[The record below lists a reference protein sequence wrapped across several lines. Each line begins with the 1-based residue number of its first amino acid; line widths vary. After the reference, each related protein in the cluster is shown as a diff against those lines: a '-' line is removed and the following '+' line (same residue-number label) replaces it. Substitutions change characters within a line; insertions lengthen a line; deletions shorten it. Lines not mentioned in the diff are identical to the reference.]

1 MERDIACGEAEKRGG
16 KAGMNGTSVCIIAL
30 FIMQTVCV
38 IAMVG
43 MIERIDVTDK
53 SLWYQVRRLGNEC
66 DTLRARIWK
75 LEQKDNS
82 KE

>member
-1 MERDIACGEAEKRGG
+1 
-16 KAGMNGTSVCIIAL
+16 MNGTSVCIIAL
-30 FIMQTVCV
+30 FIMQTFCV

-43 MIERIDVTDK
+43 MIERIESLEK
-53 SLWYQVRRLGNEC
+53 SLWNEVRRLGDAC

-75 LEQKDNS
+75 LEQQDKT